1 MSPPDPLARTLF
13 RLAVG
18 TFVSTIAGMA
28 GVLGLAGEEPAVVVG
43 VVGGVMLLIVL
54 VMCLLAITAREQP
67 GELDRG
73 AIVQIGSMVRF
84 RDARS
89 GRTAQ
94 YRILPDEEAARYP
107 HALPESSPAAQ
118 ALLGAQPEERVLV
131 VERSL
136 VVEEVSPPGSAPP
149 ADLESSGQG

>member
-1 MSPPDPLARTLF
+1 MSTPDPLARTLF

-18 TFVSTIAGMA
+18 TFVSTIGGMA
-28 GVLGLAGEEPAVVVG
+28 VMVELAGNEAAILVG
-43 VVGGVMLLIVL
+43 AVGGVMLFVVL

-67 GELDRG
+67 GELESG
-73 AIVQIGSMVRF
+73 EIVQIGSMVRF
-84 RDARS
+84 RDART

-94 YRILPDEEAARYP
+94 YRILPDEQAARYP

-118 ALLGAQPEERVLV
+118 ALLGAQPEEEVLV

-136 VVEEVSPPGSAPP
+136 VVEEVSPPDAAAGEPSK
-149 ADLESSGQG
+149 SSR